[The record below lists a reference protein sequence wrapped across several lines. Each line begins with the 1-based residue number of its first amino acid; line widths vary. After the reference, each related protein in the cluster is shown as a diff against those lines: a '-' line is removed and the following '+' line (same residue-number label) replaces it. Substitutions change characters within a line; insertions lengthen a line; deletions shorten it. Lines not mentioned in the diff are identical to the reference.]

1 MIAAIQKQLQSEASM
16 LENFTILKQEFLTRK
31 QSIEPWLE
39 EKPLFTEQQENRKVL
54 RSLKSKL
61 RHLQADKLD
70 LEEVCVIAWSFP
82 QKFSRSKWHVQLSL
96 NNSLFVIRTTLY
108 ICISALLS
116 LLGRYFHYF
125 EERKLPYLL
134 FDVDMRILI
143 DKALKHFYLL

>member
-1 MIAAIQKQLQSEASM
+1 MAMMIAAIQKQLHSEASM

-82 QKFSRSKWHVQLSL
+82 QEFSRSK
-96 NNSLFVIRTTLY
+96 
-108 ICISALLS
+108 
-116 LLGRYFHYF
+116 
-125 EERKLPYLL
+125 
-134 FDVDMRILI
+134 
-143 DKALKHFYLL
+143 